1 MENLIRKI
9 AWKYARQAF
18 NNELSIDFEELM
30 AEANLAYLE
39 ALRTHD
45 EEKGKVSTHIW
56 NTVSGHLQNY
66 IKEEMKHK
74 HIDFSEVDVPKSSV
88 PYFEKLSK
96 DAQSVAKI
104 VLDTPDAFVCMTK
117 EDAIGKVLLDMMNK
131 GLDFNKI
138 CRGIKELTLI
148 YS

>member
-1 MENLIRKI
+1 MEKLLQKL

-45 EEKGKVSTHIW
+45 EEKGKVTTHIW

-96 DAQSVAKI
+96 EAQSVAKI
-104 VLDTPDAFVCMTK
+104 VIDAPEDFIYMTK
-117 EDAIGKVLLDMMNK
+117 EDAKGKIIARLMNN
-131 GLDFNKI
+131 GIDFKKI
-138 CRGIKELTLI
+138 WRGIEDLTLI

>member
-1 MENLIRKI
+1 MENLIRKL
-9 AWKYARQAF
+9 AWTYVKKAF
-18 NNELSIDFEELM
+18 NQDLNIDFEELM

-45 EEKGKVSTHIW
+45 ESKGKITTHIW
-56 NTVSGHLQNY
+56 NNVSGHLQNY
-66 IKEEMKHK
+66 LKEEMKHR
-74 HIDFSEVDVPKSSV
+74 HIDFSELDIPKTSV

-96 DAQSVAKI
+96 EAQSVAKI
-104 VLDTPDAFVCMTK
+104 VLDTPDAFVAMTK
-117 EDAIGKVLLDMMNK
+117 EDAIGKVLSDMMNK
-131 GLDFNKI
+131 GLDFKKI